1 LIRGLSALIVTG
13 ICTLYANDVFSDD
26 STERAWQ
33 CTNQGLERKIELYQ
47 RNRATLEGEL
57 ACWVV
62 YTKNGESEVLWRAK
76 NNPDYCEARAIRLV
90 EKLQGGGF
98 KCLATDRAAVH
109 EQRDTGSQAVTDD
122 TDDLVP
128 AALDDTDNAAP
139 AAPPEESRE
148 TPDST
153 GIPESTAEEF
163 RKLLEMHYV
172 GSYLDAMLMAMPR
185 GFYVQPGMDALSSG
199 RGDYLHVAPP
209 NNFVNTMSDGSYV
222 LVNTMLFER
231 GATSSYVNVGFQV
244 QDKRFRFLGYA
255 TTRPAADI
263 KILDA
268 DQEKVE
274 MSVAPAAS
282 DSCTPTHRTQTITWH
297 SDVYGRYGSEP
308 GQTTGEAGDSDCV
321 D

>member
-1 LIRGLSALIVTG
+1 MIRGLSALIVTG
-13 ICTLYANDVFSDD
+13 ICTFYASDVFSDD
-26 STERAWQ
+26 STDRAWQ

-62 YTKNGESEVLWRAK
+62 YTKNGESEVLWLAK
-76 NNPDYCEARAIRLV
+76 NNPDYCESRAIDLV

-148 TPDST
+148 KPDST

-185 GFYVQPGMDALSSG
+185 GFYVQPDMDALSSG
-199 RGDYLHVAPP
+199 RGDYLHVAPA

-231 GATSSYVNVGFQV
+231 GSTSSYVNFGFQV
-244 QDKRFRFLGYA
+244 QDNRFRFLGYA

-263 KILDA
+263 KLLDA
-268 DQEKVE
+268 DQEKVVV
-274 MSVAPAAS
+274 SVAPAAS
-282 DSCTPTHRTQTITWH
+282 DSCTRTHRTQTITWH
-297 SDVYGRYGSEP
+297 SDVYGRDGSEP
-308 GQTTGEAGDSDCV
+308 GQTTNEAGDSDCV